1 MTVSGLLSQTT
12 DTAEVLLLHNSV
24 TLSLT
29 QQKKKKKEHLRNLK
43 TNIKEDG
50 GYNFFVFLKKLMAKS
65 TSFLRPKA
73 ALKLQLEVVSD
84 GVSMTLGLIQEL
96 CDISLL
102 PGTFLDLFSVSV
114 NMRKVLGKG
123 SVPYLAGQVW

>member
-1 MTVSGLLSQTT
+1 VNEDLLAKDSAKYDSLWLVVSNNRHSRGAPPPQYCDFVYKL
-12 DTAEVLLLHNSV
+12 A
-24 TLSLT
+24 
-29 QQKKKKKEHLRNLK
+29 KKKKKEHLRNLK

-84 GVSMTLGLIQEL
+84 GVSMTLGLI
-96 CDISLL
+96 
-102 PGTFLDLFSVSV
+102 
-114 NMRKVLGKG
+114 
-123 SVPYLAGQVW
+123 